1 MRIPDLST
9 PHRVSTS
16 RFSPTLIAA
25 LLLSCAV
32 TGCGGTAN
40 TDTASGG
47 GSSSPRRIILL
58 TNGNSPFWDAARFGL
73 QKAAKELAI
82 DEAGLQAV
90 MEVNDG
96 SPQGQINKLR
106 QFASQSDIAGIAV
119 SALDADNVAV
129 ADEMRR
135 LRKKGVHVICVDAD
149 LNRKTLRDARDYY
162 IGTDNLSAGR
172 TLGKAAKKLLE
183 TRRVEKG
190 SYVQFVGRT
199 GSYNARERM
208 DGFREAIGEAYHEA
222 DRMGDDLDRT
232 RARDNVR
239 NAIRNHPDLV
249 ALVGIWSYNAPAIV
263 DVVQQENIRDK
274 VTVVTFDAE
283 PIAIGQM
290 RDGSIDV
297 MIVQNPFDMGY
308 RAVKLLKALC
318 EKDQKTV
325 DTMFPHRDAPDGD
338 LYNTGLKLIVPD
350 DKGPLKAA
358 EFDGATEFMTLD
370 KFQAWLDQYGLKGS

>member
-1 MRIPDLST
+1 MIPVHNNVRSDWKSLAA
-9 PHRVSTS
+9 VV
-16 RFSPTLIAA
+16 LCCAA
-25 LLLSCAV
+25 L
-32 TGCGGTAN
+32 GCSKGSASKDIGTEGDAEV
-40 TDTASGG
+40 
-47 GSSSPRRIILL
+47 PRRLILL

-73 QKAAKELAI
+73 QQAAKELAI
-82 DEAGLQAV
+82 DQDGLRAV

-106 QFASQSDIAGIAV
+106 QFASQTDIAGVAV

-149 LNRKTLRDARDYY
+149 LNRKTLRDAREYY
-162 IGTDNLSAGR
+162 IGTDNLAAGR
-172 TLGKAAKKLLE
+172 ALGRAARKLLE
-183 TRRVEKG
+183 ARGIEKG

-208 DGFREAIGEAYHEA
+208 NGFREAIGEAFHEA

-274 VTVVTFDAE
+274 VTIVTFDAE
-283 PIAIGQM
+283 PIAIRQM
-290 RDGSIDV
+290 REGAIDA

-308 RAVKLLKALC
+308 QAVKLLKALH
-318 EKDQKTV
+318 EKDQATI
-325 DTMFPHRDAPDGD
+325 DAMFPKGQAADGD
-338 LYNTGLKLIVPD
+338 LYNTGLKMIVPD
-350 DKGPLKAA
+350 DKSPLSADDFGD
-358 EFDGATEFMTLD
+358 ETEFMTLD
-370 KFQAWLDQYGLKGS
+370 AFQSWLDQYGLKGS